1 MWYISKFSNQWFII
15 IIPNKWSNVGGMP
28 HFQAQPTVC
37 VNIRVISFSS
47 AKDVFFHIWRRH
59 RIWTQKLCTLYQNLK
74 HSKAKGQD
82 HSTIQPAPG
91 GLELSTV
98 QPTCSAHALVAQHPN
113 RFICCLNDCCKNY
126 FNPRLGVSQDPP
138 KSVSLSP
145 KRATKIDERLGPLFG
160 HTSLCRNTCL
170 LYCTLGVT
178 SKLIPKPVVFLIQMM
193 SLTWVIAG
201 QSLSTWNLNNPML
214 SVMVK
219 SC

>member
-1 MWYISKFSNQWFII
+1 
-15 IIPNKWSNVGGMP
+15 MP

-82 HSTIQPAPG
+82 HSTIQPAPC

-145 KRATKIDERLGPLFG
+145 KRATKIDERLGPPFWA
-160 HTSLCRNTCL
+160 HFSLPKHMFAL
-170 LYCTLGVT
+170 LYAWGYFKVDPQTSGFPDPNDESYLGD
-178 SKLIPKPVVFLIQMM
+178 SRSIPAIHMKSQQSSVVSVHGRM
-193 SLTWVIAG
+193 SDRISMNIRIYL
-201 QSLSTWNLNNPML
+201 P
-214 SVMVK
+214 
-219 SC
+219 